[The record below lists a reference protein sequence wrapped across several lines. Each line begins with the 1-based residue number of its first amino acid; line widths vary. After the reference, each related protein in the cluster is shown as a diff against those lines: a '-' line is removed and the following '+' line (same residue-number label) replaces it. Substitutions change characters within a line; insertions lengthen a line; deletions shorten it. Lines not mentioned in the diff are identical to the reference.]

1 MARTTGPE
9 HHHRDIQGGSAR
21 AAVLGVSDGL
31 VTNVSLIL
39 GVAGANTSPGTVR
52 LTGLAGLLAG
62 AFSMAAGEYVS
73 MRAQTELLEREL
85 DMERVALR
93 RSPEHEREE
102 LVTLYE
108 SRGIDPVVAGE
119 MAGELMRTPELALQT
134 HAREELGVNPDALG
148 SAPKAAAASASSF
161 AAGALMPLL
170 PWFITEGLAAVV
182 ASLVLAA
189 LAALGIGFVLARYT
203 GRSMAKTMLRQLAV
217 TVAAAGVTFFV
228 GKAAGH
234 SVG

>member
-1 MARTTGPE
+1 
-9 HHHRDIQGGSAR
+9 
-21 AAVLGVSDGL
+21 
-31 VTNVSLIL
+31 
-39 GVAGANTSPGTVR
+39 
-52 LTGLAGLLAG
+52 
-62 AFSMAAGEYVS
+62 
-73 MRAQTELLEREL
+73 
-85 DMERVALR
+85 
-93 RSPEHEREE
+93 
-102 LVTLYE
+102 
-108 SRGIDPVVAGE
+108 
-119 MAGELMRTPELALQT
+119 MRTPELALQT